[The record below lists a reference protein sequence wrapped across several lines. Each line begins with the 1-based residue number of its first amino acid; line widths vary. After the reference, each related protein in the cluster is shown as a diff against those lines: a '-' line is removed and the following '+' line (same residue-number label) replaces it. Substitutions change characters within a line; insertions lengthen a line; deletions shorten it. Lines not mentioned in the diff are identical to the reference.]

1 MKLGS
6 LFSGIGLFD
15 LGLENVGF
23 ETIWQVEID
32 KHARQVLG
40 RHWPNVPKYE
50 DIRAIDW
57 SEVERPD
64 VLAGGFPCQPFSA
77 AGLRKGQSDERYL
90 WPEFYRAICS
100 LRPRI
105 VIVENVSALLGSPE
119 WGTVLRDLAEAGYDA
134 KWACIRASDVG
145 APHRRERIFVVA
157 YANGQ
162 RQPSSNLERRVG
174 ASNEPP
180 SHGHETSADTESL
193 TGRISYG
200 DRQVASHSDS
210 SGLQGRERET
220 RQPSTC
226 VQWGVYE
233 PAIRRWER
241 LTRSAPRPT
250 DDRGRLEPRF
260 VEWMMGAPEGWAG
273 YQPCAEHVELPKPG
287 CQRCKA
293 AKQGTSRTAAL
304 KGLGNGVV
312 VQVSEEVGK
321 WALECAA

>member
-15 LGLENVGF
+15 LGLENVGC

-32 KHARQVLG
+32 KHARQVLEH
-40 RHWPNVPKYE
+40 HWPNVPKYE

-64 VLAGGFPCQPFSA
+64 VLAGGFPCQPFSS
-77 AGLRKGQSDERYL
+77 AGPRKGSADERYL

-119 WGTVLRDLAEAGYDA
+119 WGTVLGNLAQAGYDA

-157 YANGQ
+157 YSEG
-162 RQPSSNLERRVG
+162 
-174 ASNEPP
+174 
-180 SHGHETSADTESL
+180 L

-200 DRQVASHSDS
+200 DCQAATDTDS
-210 SGLQGRERET
+210 PGLQGRERQA
-220 RQPSTC
+220 RQLSAC

-233 PAIRRWER
+233 SAIRRWER
-241 LTRSAPRPT
+241 ITRPAPRPT

-260 VEWMMGAPEGWAG
+260 VEWMMGAPEGFTD
-273 YQPCAEHVELPKPG
+273 CV
-287 CQRCKA
+287 
-293 AKQGTSRTAAL
+293 SRTQAL

-312 VQVSEEVGK
+312 VQVAEEAGK